1 MKSYGANTLEWDL
14 SFILSTVLTSRTL
27 GSTETHTVGLRHLFL
42 LSRLLFALTE
52 VNLERFNVI

>member
-1 MKSYGANTLEWDL
+1 MESYGTNTLEWDL
-14 SFILSTVLTSRTL
+14 SFVLSPVLTNLTM
-27 GSTETHTVGLRHLFL
+27 GSTETHTVGLRHLFR